1 MSQGRIARYEAILDQ
16 TDLFRVHGHV
26 QNVVGTLIESIGPM
40 TKIGEICRISGSD
53 NQDILCEVIGFRSE
67 RVLLVPLS
75 TLEGLAPGS
84 VVMATGK
91 PLTVGV
97 GDGLL
102 GRVLDGLGLPIDG
115 LGALRTYE
123 ERSTLREPPLPLS
136 RPRIDSVLSTGVR
149 VIDAFLTLGKGQRI
163 GLFAGSGVGKST
175 LLGMIAKESQA
186 DVNVIALVGE
196 RGREVNEFI
205 ERDLAM
211 ARDRTVVVV
220 ATSDQP
226 AVVRAKAAYV
236 ATTIAEYF
244 RDKGLSVNLMMD
256 SVTRFAMALREM
268 GLAVGEPPTAR
279 GYTPSVFA
287 ALPRLLERTGK
298 NERGTITGIYTVLVD
313 GDDMQEP
320 IVDAVRGILDGHITL
335 SRALAERGHYPAV
348 DLLQSVSRLMTDLVD
363 QEHRQ
368 AALEV
373 RRWIGAGRDAED
385 LIRIGAYKRG
395 TDPLIDQW
403 MAMETAI
410 KQFLVQDVEDHSVYD
425 QARSLLL
432 DLLKGGV

>member
-1 MSQGRIARYEAILDQ
+1 MSQERLARYEAILDR

-40 TKIGEICRISGSD
+40 TRIGEICRIRDSD
-53 NQDILCEVIGFRSE
+53 NQEILCEVIGFRSE

-97 GDGLL
+97 GEALL
-102 GRVLDGLGLPIDG
+102 GRVLDGLGSPIDG
-115 LGALRTYE
+115 LGALRTFE
-123 ERSTLREPPLPLS
+123 ERSTLRDPPNPLM

-149 VIDAFLTLGKGQRI
+149 VIDGFLTLGKGQRI

-205 ERDLAM
+205 ERDLAI
-211 ARDRTVVVV
+211 ARERSVVVV

-244 RDKGLSVNLMMD
+244 CDKGMSVNLMMD

-287 ALPRLLERTGK
+287 ALPRLLERAGK

-335 SRALAERGHYPAV
+335 SRKLAERGHYPAV
-348 DLLQSVSRLMTDLVD
+348 DILQSVSRLMTELVD
-363 QEHRQ
+363 QEHRA

-385 LIRIGAYKRG
+385 LIRIGAYQRG
-395 TDPLIDQW
+395 ADAQIDQW
-403 MAMETAI
+403 MAMEASVNH
-410 KQFLVQDVEDHSVYD
+410 FLNQDVKDRSAYD
-425 QARSLLL
+425 QTRLQLL
-432 DLLKGGV
+432 DLLKGGM